1 MNRPAIVLSRALTGL
16 ATVRSLGRTG
26 IPVHVIYFDRADAV
40 RFSRHARSTFWF
52 DESTLGSDA
61 LIDCIEQLAKRIGQ
75 APPLL
80 PTSDRDALL
89 LADHRDRLASVV
101 RLWTTQASRL
111 HEIVDKN
118 LLYRHARARALPLI
132 PDCAGPDREDYERW
146 TAAQPG
152 PYIVKPNPTV
162 PGARAFTRKNY
173 IVADAAALLACVDK
187 YGPANIVA
195 QRVVAGGDGY
205 IFDTYGLTSES
216 GALLTIA
223 SHRRLRQCAPDY
235 GATSLGEI
243 PVRGMD
249 DVEAK
254 LFAYASRLLDGLQF
268 HGIFG
273 IEWLLDRTSGELYLI
288 DFNARPFLSI
298 GHLTDSGMNLP
309 HLAYLDLVGQ
319 LPALERTPVLRHLF
333 WVDLLRDLD
342 ARRAQA
348 PGARVR
354 LPQYLAQLMRCR
366 SFGYL
371 SLSDPLPAM
380 ARAGEMLQRIFTA
393 LFTKG
398 RRKIARSKAEASA

>member
-1 MNRPAIVLSRALTGL
+1 MICPAIVLSRALTGL
-16 ATVRSLGRTG
+16 ATVRSLGQAGVT
-26 IPVHVIYFDRADAV
+26 VHVVYFDPADPV
-40 RFSRHARSTFWF
+40 RFSRHASSAIWF
-52 DESTLGSDA
+52 DESAQGPDA
-61 LIDCIEQLAKRIGQ
+61 LVECIEQMARRIGQ
-75 APPLL
+75 SPPLL

-89 LADHRDRLASVV
+89 LADHRERLASVV
-101 RLWTTQASRL
+101 RLWATASARL

-118 LLYRHARARALPLI
+118 QLYRCARARALPLI
-132 PDCAGPDREDYERW
+132 PDCAGPDRGDYERW
-146 TAAQPG
+146 TGAQSG
-152 PYIVKPNPTV
+152 PYIVKPNPTQ
-162 PGARAFTRKNY
+162 PNAPAFPRKNF
-173 IVADAAALLACVDK
+173 ILADAAALLACVDR
-187 YGPANIVA
+187 YGPANVVA

-243 PVRGMD
+243 PVQGMD

-254 LFAYASRLLDGLQF
+254 LFEYASRLLDGLQF

-273 IEWLLDRTSGELYLI
+273 IEWLMDRDSGELYLI

-309 HLAYLDLVGQ
+309 YLAYLDLVGQ
-319 LPALERTPVLRHLF
+319 LPPLERTPVLRHLF
-333 WVDLLRDLD
+333 WIDLLRDLD
-342 ARRAQA
+342 ARAAQA
-348 PGARVR
+348 PGARLR

-371 SLSDPLPAM
+371 SVSDPLPAM
-380 ARAGEMLQRIFTA
+380 VRAAELLRRIFA
-393 LFTKG
+393 SLFLKG
-398 RRKIARSKAEASA
+398 RRKKTRLKAEAPA

>member
-1 MNRPAIVLSRALTGL
+1 MTSPAIVLTRALTGL
-16 ATVRSLGRTG
+16 ATVRSLGQAG
-26 IPVHVIYFDRADAV
+26 VPVHVVYFDPADPV
-40 RFSRHARSTFWF
+40 RFSRHVRSAVWF
-52 DESTLGSDA
+52 DESVRGPDA
-61 LIDCIEQLAKRIGQ
+61 LVECIEQMARRIGKS
-75 APPLL
+75 PPLF

-89 LADHRDRLASVV
+89 LANHRDRLASVV
-101 RLWTTQASRL
+101 RLWATAAPRL
-111 HEIVDKN
+111 HEIVSKN
-118 LLYRHARARALPLI
+118 LLYRCARARSLPLI
-132 PDCAGPDREDYERW
+132 PDCAGPHRDDYERW
-146 TAAQPG
+146 ANVQPG
-152 PYIVKPNPTV
+152 PYIVKPNPTL
-162 PGARAFTRKNY
+162 PNARAFSRKNY
-173 IVADAAALLACVDK
+173 IVADAAALLACVDE
-187 YGPANIVA
+187 YGSANVVA

-223 SHRRLRQCAPDY
+223 SHRRWRQCAPDY

-249 DVEAK
+249 GVEAK
-254 LFAYASRLLDGLQF
+254 LFEHTSRLLDGLGF

-273 IEWLLDRTSGELYLI
+273 IEWLMDRDSGEFYVI

-319 LPALERTPVLRHLF
+319 LPPLERTPVLRHMF

-342 ARRAQA
+342 ARAAQA
-348 PGARVR
+348 PAARLR

-371 SLSDPLPAM
+371 SVSDPLPAI
-380 ARAGEMLQRIFTA
+380 ARAAELLRRIFA
-393 LFTKG
+393 SLFLKS
-398 RRKIARSKAEASA
+398 RFR